1 MEPTLVFSVEEMDTA
16 TRMFSMGR
24 FKKGHFEEVIKD
36 HLLCPQPQHKL
47 LTQNFELEKAL
58 KNLDGK
64 STRFNPVKDF
74 RDKLIRLG
82 MDLRIVQR
90 PFVLSIGI
98 NTDMARYIRYIIT

>member
-1 MEPTLVFSVEEMDTA
+1 MTTLTLPLR
-16 TRMFSMGR
+16 TL
-24 FKKGHFEEVIKD
+24 HTLD
-36 HLLCPQPQHKL
+36 H
-47 LTQNFELEKAL
+47 AL

-90 PFVLSIGI
+90 PFVLSVGI
-98 NTDMARYIRYIIT
+98 NTDLARYIKYIITYNVANSISGIINTFIH